1 MTSPP
6 RKLYIPHD
14 VADLVRGLHPQLK
27 KKIKAGLRLIVEE
40 PDAGKPLR
48 AELAGLRSLRVSR
61 FRIVYR
67 MASRSGNIEIIAIGP
82 RERIYEET
90 FRLIQREQRG

>member
-1 MTSPP
+1 MPSPT
-6 RKLYIPHD
+6 RRLRVPHD

-27 KKIKAGLRLIVEE
+27 KKIRAGLRLIVEE
-40 PDAGKPLR
+40 PEAGKPLR
-48 AELAGLRSLRVSR
+48 AELAVLRSLRVGR

-67 MASRSGNIEIIAIGP
+67 TTSRSRNIDILAIGP
-82 RERIYEET
+82 RQRIYEET